1 MNHEEWSCLQ
11 HILDRYA
18 NNQSKEVLLERALYN
33 EKFRLL
39 YEWIQNR
46 EISLQE
52 FLRYIKKIQNSSN

>member
-1 MNHEEWSCLQ
+1 MNPEEWSCLQ
-11 HILDRYA
+11 HILDRYTQ
-18 NNQSKEVLLERALYN
+18 NQSKDILLERAFYN

-52 FLRYIKKIQNSSN
+52 FLRLIKKIQNHSD